1 MTQHDPSGTT
11 RSGGP
16 SRPMTGIRVLELGS
30 YIAAPT
36 AGRMLADFGA
46 EVIKV
51 ERPRGG
57 DELRRWRLREGHTSL
72 LYRTL
77 NRNKKSVTLD
87 LRTEAGRKL
96 ALALVAECDVVLE
109 NFRPGTLERW
119 GLGPDELRAARPDVV
134 LVRISAYGQTGPYRD
149 RPGFGAIAEAVGGL
163 RELTGDPDRPPVRT
177 GVSLADTMA
186 GIYAVAGAALCLF
199 RRERDRAE
207 ATPAARPDVP
217 RPDAAAPDTESGP
230 GSDAFPGL
238 VDVAL
243 YEAIFS
249 LTESLLPDHEVY
261 AEQRMRLGGRM
272 EGVAPSN
279 AYPCADYRTV
289 IIAGNGDSIF
299 ARFMTAIGRTDLAE
313 HPGCATNDGRWAHRD
328 LLDAAIGDW
337 TSRHDADTVLAV
349 LEAAGVPAGRIYRA
363 EDIAADPQYAARGM
377 VQRFDVP
384 VGNRTVAGVGF
395 PGVVPRIGGQDGV
408 VDWLGPDLGAH
419 THDVLRELLR
429 LDGADVEQLAS
440 AGVI

>member
-1 MTQHDPSGTT
+1 MTQHDTSGPP
-11 RSGGP
+11 RPGGP

-36 AGRMLADFGA
+36 AGRLLADFGA

-57 DELRRWRLREGHTSL
+57 DELRRWRLREGDTSL

-77 NRNKKSVTLD
+77 NRNKKSITLD

-119 GLGPDELRAARPDVV
+119 GLGPDELRAVRPDIV

-163 RELTGDPDRPPVRT
+163 RELTGDPDRPSVRT
-177 GVSLADTMA
+177 GVSLADTLA
-186 GIYAVAGAALCLF
+186 GIYAVAGAAMCLF
-199 RRERDRAE
+199 RRERDRASADG
-207 ATPAARPDVP
+207 ATADG
-217 RPDAAAPDTESGP
+217 APESG
-230 GSDAFPGL
+230 SNAFPGL

-243 YEAIFS
+243 HEAIFS

-261 AEQRMRLGGRM
+261 AERRERLGGRM

-279 AYPCADYRTV
+279 AYPCADGATV
-289 IIAGNGDSIF
+289 VIAGNGDSIF
-299 ARFMTAIGRTDLAE
+299 TRLMAAIGRPDLAE
-313 HPGCATNDGRWAHRD
+313 RPGFATNDGRWAHRD
-328 LLDAAIGDW
+328 LLDAAISDW
-337 TSRHDADTVLAV
+337 TSCHDADAVLAA
-349 LEAAGVPAGRIYRA
+349 LERAGVPAGRIYRA
-363 EDIAADPQYAARGM
+363 SDIATDPQYAARGM
-377 VQRFDVP
+377 VQRFDVG
-384 VGNRTVAGVGF
+384 VGDRTLTDVGF

-419 THDVLRELLR
+419 THDVLREVLR

>member
-1 MTQHDPSGTT
+1 
-11 RSGGP
+11 
-16 SRPMTGIRVLELGS
+16 MTGIRVLELGS

-36 AGRMLADFGA
+36 AGRLLADFGA

-57 DELRRWRLREGHTSL
+57 DELRRWRLREGDTSL

-77 NRNKKSVTLD
+77 NRNKKSITLD

-119 GLGPDELRAARPDVV
+119 GLGPDELRAVRPDVV

-177 GVSLADTMA
+177 GVSLADTLA
-186 GIYAVAGAALCLF
+186 GIYAVAGAAMCLY
-199 RRERDRAE
+199 RRERDRGA
-207 ATPAARPDVP
+207 ATPAP
-217 RPDAAAPDTESGP
+217 ESG
-230 GSDAFPGL
+230 STAFPGL

-243 YEAIFS
+243 HEAIFS
-249 LTESLLPDHEVY
+249 LTESLLPDHEAY
-261 AEQRMRLGGRM
+261 AEQRERLGGRI

-279 AYPCADYRTV
+279 AYPCADGSTV
-289 IIAGNGDSIF
+289 VIAGNGDSIF
-299 ARFMTAIGRTDLAE
+299 SRLMAMIDRPDLAE
-313 HPGCATNDGRWAHRD
+313 RPAFATNDGRWAHREV
-328 LLDAAIGDW
+328 LDAAISDW
-337 TSRHDADTVLAV
+337 TSRHDADAVLAA
-349 LEAAGVPAGRIYRA
+349 LERAEVPAGRIYRA
-363 EDIAADPQYAARGM
+363 SDIATDPQYAARGM
-377 VQRFDVP
+377 VQRFDVG
-384 VGNRTVAGVGF
+384 VGDRTLTGVGF

-419 THDVLRELLR
+419 THDVLREVLQ
-429 LDGADVEQLAS
+429 LDGADVEQLTS

>member
-1 MTQHDPSGTT
+1 
-11 RSGGP
+11 
-16 SRPMTGIRVLELGS
+16 MTGLRVLELGS

-57 DELRRWRLREGHTSL
+57 DELRRWRLREGDTSL

-96 ALALVAECDVVLE
+96 ALGLVAECDVVLE

-119 GLGPDELRAARPDVV
+119 GLGPDELRAVRPDIV

-163 RELTGDPDRPPVRT
+163 RELTGDPDRLPVRT
-177 GVSLADTMA
+177 GVSLADTLA

-199 RRERDRAE
+199 RRERDRNGAS
-207 ATPAARPDVP
+207 ATPAT
-217 RPDAAAPDTESGP
+217 APSG
-230 GSDAFPGL
+230 SFPGL

-243 YEAIFS
+243 HEAVFS
-249 LTESLLPDHEVY
+249 LTESLLPDFEAY
-261 AEQRMRLGGRM
+261 GEERERLGGRM

-279 AYPCADYRTV
+279 AYPCADGRTA

-299 ARFMTAIGRTDLAE
+299 KRLMATIGRPDLAE
-313 HPGCATNDGRWAHRD
+313 HPGYNTNDGRWADRD
-328 LLDAAIGDW
+328 LLDSAITEW
-337 TSRHDADTVLAV
+337 TSRRDAETVLAA
-349 LEAAGVPAGRIYRA
+349 LEEAGVPAGRIYRA
-363 EDIAADPQYAARGM
+363 DDISTDPQYADRGM
-377 VQRFDVP
+377 VQRFDVA
-384 VGNRTVAGVGF
+384 VGERTLPGIGF
-395 PGVVPRIGGQDGV
+395 PGIVPRIGGENGV
-408 VDWLGPDLGAH
+408 VDWLGPDLGTH
-419 THDVLRELLR
+419 THDVLREVLR
-429 LDGADVEQLAS
+429 LEDADLAHLAA

>member
-1 MTQHDPSGTT
+1 LTQHDTVGSARP
-11 RSGGP
+11 GGP
-16 SRPMTGIRVLELGS
+16 ARPLTGLRVLELGS

-57 DELRRWRLREGHTSL
+57 DELRRWRLREGNTSL

-119 GLGPDELRAARPDVV
+119 GLGPDELRAVRPDIV

-163 RELTGDPDRPPVRT
+163 RELTGDPDRPPVRV
-177 GVSLADTMA
+177 GVSLADTLA
-186 GIYAVAGAALCLF
+186 GIYAVAGAAMCLF
-199 RRERDRAE
+199 RRERDRAD
-207 ATPAARPDVP
+207 R
-217 RPDAAAPDTESGP
+217 AAAGLETGDPEPPATAEP
-230 GSDAFPGL
+230 GSTDFPGL

-243 YEAIFS
+243 HEAIFS
-249 LTESLLPDHEVY
+249 LTESLLPDHEAY
-261 AEQRMRLGGRM
+261 AEPRRRIGGRM

-279 AYPCADYRTV
+279 AYPCGDGATV
-289 IIAGNGDSIF
+289 VIAGNGDSIF
-299 ARFMTAIGRTDLAE
+299 TRFMAAIGRPDLAE
-313 HPGCATNDGRWAHRD
+313 PPELATNDGRWAHRD
-328 LLDAAIGDW
+328 LLDAAISDW
-337 TSRHDADTVLAV
+337 TSGRDADTVLAV
-349 LEAAGVPAGRIYRA
+349 LERAGVPAGRIYRA
-363 EDIAADPQYAARGM
+363 ADIATDPQYTARGM

-384 VGNRTVAGVGF
+384 VGDRVLTGVGF

-419 THDVLRELLR
+419 THDVLTGLLR